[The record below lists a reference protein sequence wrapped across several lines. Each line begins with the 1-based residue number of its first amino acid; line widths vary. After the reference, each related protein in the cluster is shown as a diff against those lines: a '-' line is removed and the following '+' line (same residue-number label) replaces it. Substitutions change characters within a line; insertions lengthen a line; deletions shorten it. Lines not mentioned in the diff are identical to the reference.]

1 MIKLN
6 EIIPSTQNI
15 KNTIVKYEA
24 TQGFIDVDYKII
36 KEKKEKQKTEEKK
49 QFAKVIAILS
59 GTFLFLNTIFIACIL
74 FKSGLDLYKITGPA
88 VAFLLLAVSHNIA
101 KEKYYND

>member
-15 KNTIVKYEA
+15 KNTIVNYEA

-36 KEKKEKQKTEEKK
+36 KEKKEKNKIEEKK
-49 QFAKVIAILS
+49 QLLKVMAVLS
-59 GTFLFLNTIFIACIL
+59 GVLLFCNIL
-74 FKSGLDLYKITGPA
+74 FITAVLYKSGLDLNKIIGP
-88 VAFLLLAVSHNIA
+88 VATFLFLAISHNIV
-101 KEKYYND
+101 KEAYYND